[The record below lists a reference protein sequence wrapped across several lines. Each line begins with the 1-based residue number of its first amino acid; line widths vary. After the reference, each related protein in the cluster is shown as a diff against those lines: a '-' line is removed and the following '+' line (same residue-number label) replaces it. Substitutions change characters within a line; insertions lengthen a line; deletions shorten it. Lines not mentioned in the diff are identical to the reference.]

1 MRWLTMALCILLV
14 ALGMS
19 LSVPLV
25 ALAKDSEMR
34 ASVSQYSTAGGTVS
48 HQRYSEQR
56 DSAADS
62 QYAATEGESAADS
75 QYAATEGKSAADSQ
89 YADNSPPEPPP
100 EPSKALPADSRAG
113 GTDFGRSV
121 SQGSV
126 SVGFVVP
133 AEDFPAY
140 SQVVDNSSPGRFI
153 APGWDT
159 DTSDPYDHGED
170 YRVAKPSERGESA
183 RYKVKIPATDVY
195 SVYAWWPA
203 EEVNNAAVRFAVR
216 ATSGIK
222 RTKVDQRKDGGL
234 WVKLGEYEME
244 SGDRYA
250 VRISSASRKEGRVV
264 ADAVAV
270 VRGTLSDP
278 PSEGYEG
285 TTSSGTTRTPSITRS
300 QGERLVSV
308 ARSHIGTRY
317 VHSPPSLCEAHRSED
332 CSCLTMLV
340 FSEAGMLLA
349 DDPIMQWSEGRR
361 VTESDLRPGDLVF
374 FKERGHDKPITH
386 VGIYSGNGNLV
397 HASKYFGRVVESKMS
412 HMRGYYG
419 AKRL

>member
-1 MRWLTMALCILLV
+1 MRWLTMALCVLLV

-34 ASVSQYSTAGGTVS
+34 ASASQYSTAGGTVS

-75 QYAATEGKSAADSQ
+75 QYADNSAPK
-89 YADNSPPEPPP
+89 SPPEPPP
-100 EPSKALPADSRAG
+100 EPSRALPADSRAG

-121 SQGSV
+121 SQGSIT
-126 SVGFVVP
+126 VGPVVP
-133 AEDFPAY
+133 QEDFPAY

-159 DTSDPYDHGED
+159 DTSNLGDHGED
-170 YRVAKPSERGESA
+170 YRVAKPSEGGEPA
-183 RYKVKIPATDVY
+183 RFKVKIPATDVY

-203 EEVNNAAVRFAVR
+203 EEANNAAVRFAVR

-270 VRGTLSDP
+270 VRGILSDP

-285 TTSSGTTRTPSITRS
+285 TTSSGTTRSTPSITRS

-340 FSEAGMLLA
+340 FSEAEMLLA

-361 VTESDLRPGDLVF
+361 VTESDLRLGDLVF

>member
-1 MRWLTMALCILLV
+1 MRWLTMALCVLLV

-34 ASVSQYSTAGGTVS
+34 ASASQYSTAGGTVS

-75 QYAATEGKSAADSQ
+75 QYADNSAPK
-89 YADNSPPEPPP
+89 SPPEPPP
-100 EPSKALPADSRAG
+100 EPSRALPADSRAG
-113 GTDFGRSV
+113 DINSGRSV
-121 SQGSV
+121 SQGSIT
-126 SVGFVVP
+126 VGPVVP
-133 AEDFPAY
+133 QEDFPAY

-159 DTSDPYDHGED
+159 DTSNLGDHGED
-170 YRVAKPSERGESA
+170 YRVAKPSEGGEPA
-183 RYKVKIPATDVY
+183 RFKVKIPATDVY

-203 EEVNNAAVRFAVR
+203 EEANNAAVRFAVR

-349 DDPIMQWSEGRR
+349 DDPIMQWSEGRG

-374 FKERGHDKPITH
+374 FKERGHDK
-386 VGIYSGNGNLV
+386 
-397 HASKYFGRVVESKMS
+397 
-412 HMRGYYG
+412 
-419 AKRL
+419 

>member
-1 MRWLTMALCILLV
+1 MRWLTMALCVLLV

-34 ASVSQYSTAGGTVS
+34 ASASQYSTAGGTVS

-75 QYAATEGKSAADSQ
+75 QYADNSAPK
-89 YADNSPPEPPP
+89 SPPEPPP
-100 EPSKALPADSRAG
+100 EPSRALPADSRAG

-121 SQGSV
+121 STAPEPPPEPSKALPVDSQAGDINSGRSVSQGSIT
-126 SVGFVVP
+126 VGPVVP
-133 AEDFPAY
+133 QEDFPAY

-159 DTSDPYDHGED
+159 DTSNLGDHGED
-170 YRVAKPSERGESA
+170 YRVAKPSEGGEPA
-183 RYKVKIPATDVY
+183 RFKVKIPATDVY

-203 EEVNNAAVRFAVR
+203 EEANNAAVRFAVR

-270 VRGTLSDP
+270 VRGILSDP

-285 TTSSGTTRTPSITRS
+285 TTSSGTTRSTPSITRS

-340 FSEAGMLLA
+340 FSEAEMLLA

-361 VTESDLRPGDLVF
+361 VTESDLRLGDLF
-374 FKERGHDKPITH
+374 FSRRGGHDKPITH
-386 VGIYSGNGNLV
+386 VGIYSGN
-397 HASKYFGRVVESKMS
+397 
-412 HMRGYYG
+412 
-419 AKRL
+419 